1 MRYKLDEANR
11 KNFKEMYN
19 KSMLTFPG
27 IASTTNNYEAIC
39 DFLEECDALPSQG
52 VPEFY
57 IFEGKDMNDC
67 FKLSGDNAYQ
77 DDVSFIAVDNISPMM
92 VAVSR
97 LRVGGRWFDDIADN
111 DVRHE
116 HGDDAV
122 AMSFINT
129 EQLSLDLS
137 DLEDLDE
144 GLEL

>member
-11 KNFKEMYN
+11 KNFKDMYN
-19 KSMLTFPG
+19 RSMLTFSG
-27 IASTTNNYEAIC
+27 IAAKTQNYDAIC
-39 DFLEECDALPSQG
+39 DFLEANNALADQG

-57 IFEGKDMNDC
+57 IFDGKEMNEC
-67 FKLSGDNAYQ
+67 FRLTGDNAYP
-77 DDVSFIAVDNISPMM
+77 DDCNFIAVDNISQMA
-92 VAVSR
+92 VALPR
-97 LRVGGRWFDDIADN
+97 FEYGGRWFDDVADN
-111 DVRHE
+111 AVRIA